1 MRSVSEPSI
10 ALAVTMRGRDRSAHA
25 EQQHLVERGDLML
38 VDLTVPERDRSEPGT
53 SYAVRLPVELLGLP
67 VDAVRRASG
76 NLRASPL
83 YDLVRR
89 HVVDVTTNAA
99 RISADPGAAAVGEA
113 TAQLARALIASAAG
127 MDGPARDA
135 HTESLLT
142 RVLSYVERHLT
153 EPDLTAG
160 RIAQQ
165 HNVSLRHLYAV
176 CAAGEVRLEQRII
189 ARRLHGAR
197 AELATPAGRRRPIAA
212 IARAWGFTNTAH
224 FHRRF
229 RQAYGVTP
237 GEWRRRPA

>member
-1 MRSVSEPSI
+1 MSNPSI
-10 ALAVTMRGRDRSAHA
+10 ALAVMVHGRGRFGHA
-25 EQQHLVERGDLML
+25 ERQHLVGSGDLML
-38 VDLTVPERDRSEPGT
+38 VDLTAPYDFGWSALGA
-53 SYAVRLPVELLGLP
+53 SYAVQLPIDLLGLP
-67 VDAVRRASG
+67 VEAVRRASG

-99 RISADPGAAAVGEA
+99 QISADPGAAAVGEA
-113 TAQLARALIASAAG
+113 TMQLARALIASAAG
-127 MDGPARDA
+127 LDGPARDA
-135 HTESLLT
+135 HTVSLLT

-153 EPDLTAG
+153 EPDLTAE
-160 RIAQQ
+160 RIAHR

-189 ARRLHGAR
+189 ARRLQGAR
-197 AELATPAGRRRPIAA
+197 TELATPAGRRRPIAA
-212 IARAWGFTNTAH
+212 IARAWGFSNTAH

-237 GEWRRRPA
+237 GEWRRGHG